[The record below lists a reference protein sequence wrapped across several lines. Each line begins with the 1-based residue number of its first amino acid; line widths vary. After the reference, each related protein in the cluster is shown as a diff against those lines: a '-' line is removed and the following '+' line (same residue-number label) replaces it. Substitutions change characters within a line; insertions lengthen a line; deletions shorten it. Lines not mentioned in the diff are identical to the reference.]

1 MREISMSN
9 YLNDSINQHQNSL
22 KKCGGI
28 AIITI
33 LIAILSIPIYQYV
46 SFLIFVYLI
55 SLAVVGVKANN
66 HCSAI
71 NILRAGLKG
80 ETALKQTL
88 SSLSDDFVAFYN
100 VPINN
105 SGDID
110 CILVGPKGVFAIE
123 IKNHKGTIIY
133 SENGWKQIKTG
144 QGGNQYQGKMAN
156 PGKQLLTNMHKFK
169 TFLAENNIHV
179 WIQPVL
185 VFTNPEAAIVLE
197 KDPTPIIVCKV
208 EDILDVIS
216 NSSKTIQQEL
226 INKIYDLLQNSV
238 KTEFTKS

>member
-9 YLNDSINQHQNSL
+9 YLNDRIKQHQNSL

-28 AIITI
+28 AIIII
-33 LIAILSIPIYQYV
+33 LIAVLSIPIYQYV

-55 SLAVVGVKANN
+55 SLAVVGFKANS
-66 HCSAI
+66 HYSAI
-71 NILRAGLKG
+71 NIFRAGLQG

-110 CILVGPKGVFAIE
+110 CILIGHKGVFAIE

-144 QGGNQYQGKMAN
+144 QGGSQYQGHLTN

-185 VFTNPEAAIVLE
+185 VFTNPGTNIVLE

-208 EDILDVIS
+208 EDILSVIN
-216 NSSKTIQQEL
+216 NSDKTIQQKL
-226 INKIYDLLQNSV
+226 LNRICDLLQNSV

>member
-1 MREISMSN
+1 MREIPMSN
-9 YLNDSINQHQNSL
+9 YLNDSIKRHQNSL

-28 AIITI
+28 AIII
-33 LIAILSIPIYQYV
+33 ISIAILSIPIYQYA

-55 SLAVVGVKANN
+55 SLAVVGFKANN

-88 SSLSDDFVAFYN
+88 SSLPDNFVAFYN

-144 QGGNQYQGKMAN
+144 QGGSQYQGHLTN

-169 TFLAENNIHV
+169 TFLTENNIHV

-185 VFTNPEAAIVLE
+185 VFTNPEADIVLE
-197 KDPTPIIVCKV
+197 KDPTPIIVCKI
-208 EDILDVIS
+208 EDMLNVIS
-216 NSSKTIQQEL
+216 NSGKTIQQKL
-226 INKIYDLLQNSV
+226 VDRICDLLQAPV

>member
-9 YLNDSINQHQNSL
+9 YLNDSIKQHQNSL
-22 KKCGGI
+22 KKCGII
-28 AIITI
+28 AIII
-33 LIAILSIPIYQYV
+33 ISIAILSIPIYQYV

-55 SLAVVGVKANN
+55 SLAVIGFKINN
-66 HCSAI
+66 HCSTI
-71 NILRAGLKG
+71 NIFRAGLKG

-110 CILVGPKGVFAIE
+110 CILIGHKGVFAIE
-123 IKNHKGTIIY
+123 IKNHKGTVIY

-144 QGGNQYQGKMAN
+144 QGGSQYQGHLTN

-169 TFLAENNIHV
+169 TLLIENGINV

-185 VFTNPEAAIVLE
+185 VFTNPETNIVLE

-208 EDILDVIS
+208 EDILSVIN
-216 NSSKTIQQEL
+216 NSDKTIQQKL
-226 INKIYDLLQNSV
+226 INRICDLLQNSV

>member
-9 YLNDSINQHQNSL
+9 YLNDSIKKHQNSL
-22 KKCGGI
+22 KKYVKIGI
-28 AIITI
+28 III
-33 LIAILSIPIYQYV
+33 LIAILSIPIYQYA

-55 SLAVVGVKANN
+55 SLAVVGVKANS

-71 NILRAGLKG
+71 NIFRAGLQG

-88 SSLSDDFVAFYN
+88 SSLPDNFVAFYN

-110 CILVGPKGVFAIE
+110 CILIGHKGVFAIE

-144 QGGNQYQGKMAN
+144 QGGSQYQGHLTN

-169 TFLAENNIHV
+169 TLLIENGINV

-185 VFTNPEAAIVLE
+185 VFTNPEADIVLE
-197 KDPTPIIVCKV
+197 KDPTPIIVCKI
-208 EDILDVIS
+208 EDILDVII
-216 NSSKTIQQEL
+216 NSDKTIQQEL
-226 INKIYDLLQNSV
+226 INRICDLLQNSV
-238 KTEFTKS
+238 KTEFAKS

>member
-9 YLNDSINQHQNSL
+9 YLNESIKQHQHSL

-28 AIITI
+28 AIIII
-33 LIAILSIPIYQYV
+33 LIAVLSIPIYQYV

-55 SLAVVGVKANN
+55 FLAVVSFKANS
-66 HCSAI
+66 HYSAI
-71 NILRAGLKG
+71 NIFRSGLQG
-80 ETALKQTL
+80 ETILKQTL
-88 SSLSDDFVAFYN
+88 SSLPDDFVAFYN

-110 CILVGPKGVFAIE
+110 CILTGPKGVFAIE

-144 QGGNQYQGKMAN
+144 QGGTQYQGYLTN
-156 PGKQLLTNMHKFK
+156 PGKQLLSNMHKFK
-169 TFLAENNIHV
+169 TFLAENGINV

-185 VFTNPEAAIVLE
+185 VFTNPETNIVLE
-197 KDPTPIIVCKV
+197 KDPTPIIVCRIEDMLDIV
-208 EDILDVIS
+208 E
-216 NSSKTIQQEL
+216 NSGKTIQPKLVDKICEL
-226 INKIYDLLQNSV
+226 LKKANSQNK
-238 KTEFTKS
+238 

>member
-9 YLNDSINQHQNSL
+9 YLNDSIKQHQNSL
-22 KKCGGI
+22 KKCARIGI
-28 AIITI
+28 III

-55 SLAVVGVKANN
+55 SLAVIGFKINN

-71 NILRAGLKG
+71 NISRAGLKG

-110 CILVGPKGVFAIE
+110 CILIGHKGVFAIE
-123 IKNHKGTIIY
+123 IKNHKGTVIY

-144 QGGNQYQGKMAN
+144 QGGSQYQGHLTN

-169 TFLAENNIHV
+169 TLLIENGINV

-185 VFTNPEAAIVLE
+185 VFTNPETNIVLE

-208 EDILDVIS
+208 EDILSVIN
-216 NSSKTIQQEL
+216 NSDKTIQQKL
-226 INKIYDLLQNSV
+226 INRICDLLQNSV